1 MRILGATRVLEQA
14 GIYPA
19 VNQKSVELFR
29 RGMEFNE
36 EIKKE
41 AIGLFFRMGVK
52 KVKMDTIA
60 RRMKISKRT
69 IYESFRDKE
78 TLIAEAIDYMQREQ
92 NEINNKILNESENT
106 IEAVLELLKNGS
118 ALVAKISP
126 RYFQDLRRLYPRI
139 WNEKIK
145 QSKTHSYEI
154 IHCLLKKG
162 ISEGIYR
169 KDINEEITSLILIEQ
184 LYLLSDPNLFPGK
197 KFPLAEV
204 YENIILTMT
213 RGLLTAKGLK
223 LLEGYQRQT
232 VQKTDRRKHAGL
244 FPVQ

>member
-1 MRILGATRVLEQA
+1 
-14 GIYPA
+14 
-19 VNQKSVELFR
+19 VELFR
-29 RGMEFNE
+29 RDMEFNE

-78 TLIAEAIDYMQREQ
+78 TLITEAIDYLQSEQ
-92 NEINNKILNESENT
+92 NEINNKILKESGNT

-118 ALVAKISP
+118 ALLSKISP
-126 RYFQDLRRLYPRI
+126 KYFQDLQRLYPKI

-145 QSKTHSYEI
+145 KSKIHSYEL

-162 ISEGIYR
+162 TGEGIYR
-169 KDINEEITSLILIEQ
+169 KDINEEIISLILIEQ
-184 LYLLSDPNLFPGK
+184 LYMLSDPHLFPGK
-197 KFPLAEV
+197 KFPLGEI

-223 LLEGYQRQT
+223 LLEAYQGQT
-232 VQKTDRRKHAGL
+232 VKKTGRKHPGL
-244 FPVQ
+244 FHVQ